1 MFNLSLTNFQIHDRL
16 DISVD
21 GFTVVEGISSSGKSA
36 IRRAL
41 QTLFKNS
48 WNSSYLKSG
57 EKSCR
62 IVFEKD
68 GNRVEYDR
76 PANTYTFNGQVYS
89 KLGRGGVPVE
99 FADWGFK
106 DLEIGDDSY
115 DVIFASQL
123 DPLFLVSYKTAD
135 INRILGRIFDVERYK
150 LAGQLVQKDIQSCKV
165 SLSKAKSDLLD
176 LETQVAQYKDNLDFV
191 VELDDSISHLTLI
204 DEYLNL
210 LSSVESINGILGV
223 IQAQVEEL
231 SDLMSNVSSC
241 QDIEDFCGV
250 SGVYNVDVC
259 RLSVLQS
266 GLDEMESL
274 RFNLVSYVD
283 LNEYLDMVHVC
294 EVDEGAVSSIG
305 QVERDLRGIGDAIAG
320 FGLVSDYFGFVRDRD
335 VINSDLLDLDNKM
348 LDLEEER
355 DDILMQGVC
364 PSCGLPY
371 DRNS

>member
-1 MFNLSLTNFQIHDRL
+1 MFNLSLTNFQIHDKL

-123 DPLFLVSYKTAD
+123 DPLFLVSYKPAD

-176 LETQVAQYKDNLDFV
+176 LETQVAQYKDNLDFIID
-191 VELDDSISHLTLI
+191 LDDSISHLTMI
-204 DEYLNL
+204 NEYLGL
-210 LSSVESINGILGV
+210 LSDINEINDSLTDLQDQVVVLSGLMRGV
-223 IQAQVEEL
+223 QG
-231 SDLMSNVSSC
+231 C
-241 QDIEDFCGV
+241 QDISDFCDI
-250 SGVYNVDVC
+250 SEVYA
-259 RLSVLQS
+259 S
-266 GLDEMESL
+266 GLDRLTELQS
-274 RFNLVSYVD
+274 S
-283 LNEYLDMVHVC
+283 LDMLEVLGYKLVGHVELTEYFSLIHSC
-294 EVDEGAVSSIG
+294 KVDEDAVSNLCL
-305 QVERDLRGIGDAIAG
+305 VERDLRGICEAISSY
-320 FGLVSDYFGFVRDRD
+320 GLVSDYLSFSVDRD
-335 VINSDLLDLDNKM
+335 VINSDLLDLDNKV

-371 DRNS
+371 NRNS